1 MLASDPTGQILWKSL
16 QARSRRQRVGKVG
29 RGTHAVPVGYLRLAL
44 SHTYAHYT
52 AAVSLAYSYDR
63 TRVDKMD
70 QPLSGDRL
78 TEERAYMKRFSEG
91 LAGHPVQYP
100 ADYST
105 PLEDRPRKVPAV
117 QVGCTRR
124 NLGLADCYRLPCQS
138 HRR

>member
-1 MLASDPTGQILWKSL
+1 
-16 QARSRRQRVGKVG
+16 
-29 RGTHAVPVGYLRLAL
+29 
-44 SHTYAHYT
+44 
-52 AAVSLAYSYDR
+52 
-63 TRVDKMD
+63 MD

-117 QVGCTRR
+117 QVSQILDQEPFLCADHAGCC
-124 NLGLADCYRLPCQS
+124 LGAT
-138 HRR
+138 